1 MATEKM
7 KRSEKIMWNTLS
19 WSAFQNLSGCRS
31 IKVRIKFSNQI
42 QNLDDEEDP
51 EDGDADVGCEEHVE
65 SEVETVIEDSG
76 NYLMLIS
83 NDQVIQQT
91 NILR

>member
-1 MATEKM
+1 MV
-7 KRSEKIMWNTLS
+7 
-19 WSAFQNLSGCRS
+19 S
-31 IKVRIKFSNQI
+31 IPELVRLQMNQSRIKFSNQI

-51 EDGDADVGCEEHVE
+51 EDGDADVGSEEHVE

-91 NILR
+91 NILG